1 MIFQQ
6 GLSSYFGSYNS
17 EQICSF
23 ASLNI
28 MMIEIDKDLF
38 CEMVKFYGK
47 TYNLPP
53 LATKIYSYLIF
64 DFERKGVPF
73 DEFVEIFA
81 ASKSSVSTNLNLLLN
96 LNTINDFNKIDERK
110 RFFVLNEKYM
120 KIRFE
125 EIIANMESEL
135 AIINKLK
142 DFRKSTDE
150 NALKKYEIY
159 RDFFQNN
166 IQNIKSTIDQF

>member
-1 MIFQQ
+1 
-6 GLSSYFGSYNS
+6 
-17 EQICSF
+17 
-23 ASLNI
+23 
-28 MMIEIDKDLF
+28 MIEIDKDLF

-47 TYNLPP
+47 TYNIPT
-53 LATKIYSYLIF
+53 LAAKIYSYLIF

-81 ASKSSVSTNLNLLLN
+81 ACKSSVSTSLNLLLN
-96 LNTINDFNKIDERK
+96 LNIINDFNKIDERK
-110 RFFVLNEKYM
+110 RFFVMNEKYM

-125 EIIANMESEL
+125 EIIAKMESEL

-142 DFRKSTDE
+142 DFRTSTDE

-159 RDFFQNN
+159 RGFFQNN
-166 IQNIKSTIDQF
+166 IKNIKSTIDQF

>member
-1 MIFQQ
+1 
-6 GLSSYFGSYNS
+6 
-17 EQICSF
+17 
-23 ASLNI
+23 
-28 MMIEIDKDLF
+28 MIEIDKDLF

-53 LATKIYSYLIF
+53 LAAKIYSYLIF

-81 ASKSSVSTNLNLLLN
+81 ASKSSVSTSLNLLLN
-96 LNTINDFNKIDERK
+96 LNIINDFNKIDERK
-110 RFFVLNEKYM
+110 RFFVMNEKYM

-125 EIIANMESEL
+125 EIIAKMESEL

-142 DFRKSTDE
+142 DFRKGADE

-159 RDFFQNN
+159 KYFFQNN
-166 IQNIKSTIDQF
+166 IKNIKSTIDQF